1 MASKKERLKKKHHNI
16 AKRKNFIAVNNNDNG
31 NDVNVFKQTQ
41 SENQRTFNETLEK
54 GKSMLL
60 KAHAKYDFDDDDTVV
75 KSLIYNSII
84 TRIGKIVNQF
94 KPIKHQYNTIS
105 EGLNTSINIDL
116 EEYKT
121 YEYIEPVKNS
131 DIQFFNDNYNAEF
144 DNRLNTMSLEN
155 LEHLDFLIQTLIV
168 DYYGLDDNSQYVQNY
183 MNANS
188 KGDNATYSKPK
199 DDLNEIVREQVER
212 AHNDPDRTFE
222 LIEGA
227 YEEMAAEK
235 FDNSDKVERDKA
247 LNKHQHK
254 GSNDDLTPQQI
265 KELKKK

>member
-1 MASKKERLKKKHHNI
+1 MPSKKQRLKKKRDNI

-31 NDVNVFKQTQ
+31 NDINVFKQTEL
-41 SENQRTFNETLEK
+41 ENQRTFNQTLEK
-54 GKSMLL
+54 GRTMLL
-60 KAHAKYDFDDDDTVV
+60 KVHAKYDGADDYVV

-94 KPIKHQYNTIS
+94 KPIKQTYNTINNDITPKIS
-105 EGLNTSINIDL
+105 IDL
-116 EEYKT
+116 DEYKA
-121 YEYIEPVKNS
+121 YEYIDPVHNS
-131 DIQFFNDNYNAEF
+131 DIQFFNDNYDAEF
-144 DNRLNTMSLEN
+144 DNTLDTMSLEN

-168 DYYGLDDNSQYVQNY
+168 DYYELDDNSQYVQNY
-183 MNANS
+183 IDASS

-199 DDLNEIVREQVER
+199 EDLNEIVREQLLR

-227 YEEMAAEK
+227 YEDMAAEK
-235 FDNSDKVERDKA
+235 FDNSDKVERENA

-254 GSNDDLTPQQI
+254 GGNNDLTPQQI